1 MIKRILTLVR
11 DLIIMFL
18 AGQTEAGSVEVQPAR
33 DNQFKATNCRWG
45 GSLLPSHFT
54 SFTDNLELCNALKN
68 LIKKVPSKAAS
79 LLAKGKKS
87 LKTKSGFV
95 QFTLNQYNI
104 TAVPQNNLA
113 HFYVRI
119 LQKA

>member
-1 MIKRILTLVR
+1 VIKRILTLVS

-18 AGQTEAGSVEVQPAR
+18 AGQTKAGSVEVQLAR
-33 DNQFKATNCRWG
+33 DSQFKATNCRWG

-54 SFTDNLELCNALKN
+54 SFIDNLKLCNAFKN
-68 LIKKVPSKAAS
+68 LIKKVPPKAAS

-95 QFTLNQYNI
+95 QFTLNQY
-104 TAVPQNNLA
+104 
-113 HFYVRI
+113 R
-119 LQKA
+119 

>member
-68 LIKKVPSKAAS
+68 LIKESRRRRLHYLPKARKV
-79 LLAKGKKS
+79 
-87 LKTKSGFV
+87 
-95 QFTLNQYNI
+95 
-104 TAVPQNNLA
+104 
-113 HFYVRI
+113 
-119 LQKA
+119 